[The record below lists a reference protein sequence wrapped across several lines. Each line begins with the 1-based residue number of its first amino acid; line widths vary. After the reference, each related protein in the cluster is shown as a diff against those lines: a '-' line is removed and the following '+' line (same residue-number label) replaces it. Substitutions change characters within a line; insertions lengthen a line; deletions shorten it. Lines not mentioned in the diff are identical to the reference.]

1 MPAYLKSWQ
10 DSAGFSL
17 MVALAMMLIL
27 EPIIWCF
34 EHAGDKQFYEECA
47 EADNVTMPYSI
58 FSMLAMLLYFALL
71 IDLAVLSTKVSA
83 YVLVC
88 IRMLSEVSLFL
99 LALAAVLLAFASGI
113 SVIKHDQEDF
123 AGIHKGLLALLEM
136 TMRMYDGAHFEMYE
150 TDPLVLICVFIFLVT
165 VIVFLLNMLVAQ
177 LTCAYEA
184 VYSDMIGYA
193 RLERIEIIVGIMP
206 VVSEKRWRGFCDSL
220 KLDSKCE
227 FNAGDIGVTGG
238 IQIQEAAN
246 LNPTT
251 QDMIKRFGGSTSVEM
266 QWPVEQEGQGDEA
279 DRFERLENLI
289 QKTLKRIT
297 KGGSGGKGGRG
308 GVGSGTGSNSNDMD
322 EDGDAGSD
330 KTSSDEAGEGGDAG
344 DDA

>member
-1 MPAYLKSWQ
+1 
-10 DSAGFSL
+10 
-17 MVALAMMLIL
+17 
-27 EPIIWCF
+27 
-34 EHAGDKQFYEECA
+34 
-47 EADNVTMPYSI
+47 
-58 FSMLAMLLYFALL
+58 MLAMLLYFALL

-99 LALAAVLLAFASGI
+99 LALAAILLAFASGI
-113 SVIKHDQEDF
+113 SVVKHNQDDF

-136 TMRMYDGAHFEMYE
+136 TMRMYDGAHFEYYE
-150 TDPLVLICVFIFLVT
+150 SDPLVLVCVFVFKVA

-206 VVSEKRWRGFCDSL
+206 VVSQKRWMYFLDSL
-220 KLDSKCE
+220 KLDSKVE
-227 FNAGDIGVTGG
+227 FNAGDVGVTGG
-238 IQIQEAAN
+238 MQILEPAN

-251 QDMIKRFGGSTSVEM
+251 ADMIKRFGGSTSVEM

-279 DRFERLENLI
+279 DRFEGLENLI

-297 KGGSGGKGGRG
+297 KGGAGGKRG
-308 GVGSGTGSNSNDMD
+308 TGTGSGTGSDSREVDE
-322 EDGDAGSD
+322 EDGDAGASG
-330 KTSSDEAGEGGDAG
+330 KTPSSDDEAADAG
-344 DDA
+344 SHKM

>member
-1 MPAYLKSWQ
+1 
-10 DSAGFSL
+10 
-17 MVALAMMLIL
+17 MLIF
-27 EPIIWCF
+27 EPILWCITSKEAEKDLF
-34 EHAGDKQFYEECA
+34 TQVCSESDDK
-47 EADNVTMPYSI
+47 TMAYSV

-99 LALAAVLLAFASGI
+99 LALVAILLAFASGI
-113 SVIKHDQEDF
+113 SVIEHDQKDF

-136 TMRMYDGAHFEMYE
+136 TMRMYDGAHYE
-150 TDPLVLICVFIFLVT
+150 SYESDPLVLVCVFVFLVV

-184 VYSDMIGYA
+184 VYVDMIGYA
-193 RLERIEIIVGIMP
+193 RLERIVIIVGIMP
-206 VVSEKRWRGFCDSL
+206 IVSDKRWSSFCESL

-227 FNAGDIGVTGG
+227 FNAGDIGVNGG
-238 IQIQEAAN
+238 IQVLEAAN

-251 QDMIKRFGGSTSVEM
+251 EDQIRRFGGSTSVEM
-266 QWPVEQEGQGDEA
+266 QWPAEQEGQGDED
-279 DRFERLENLI
+279 DRFERMENLI

-297 KGGSGGKGGRG
+297 KGGGGGKRGQGSSGQSGSHSGEGDDDDDAASGDTPSGG
-308 GVGSGTGSNSNDMD
+308 DD
-322 EDGDAGSD
+322 E
-330 KTSSDEAGEGGDAG
+330 
-344 DDA
+344 

>member
-1 MPAYLKSWQ
+1 MGGKQ
-10 DSAGFSL
+10 F
-17 MVALAMMLIL
+17 
-27 EPIIWCF
+27 F
-34 EHAGDKQFYEECA
+34 EECEEADDKQMA
-47 EADNVTMPYSI
+47 YSI

-71 IDLAVLSTKVSA
+71 IDLAVLPTKVSA

-150 TDPLVLICVFIFLVT
+150 SDPLVLICVFVFLVT
-165 VIVFLLNMLVAQ
+165 IIVFLLNMLVAQ

-206 VVSEKRWRGFCDSL
+206 VVSEKRWLGFCEAL
-220 KLDSKCE
+220 KLDQKCE

-238 IQIQEAAN
+238 MQLQEAAN

-266 QWPVEQEGQGDEA
+266 QWPAEAEGQGDED

-297 KGGSGGKGGRG
+297 KSGAGKKGG
-308 GVGSGTGSNSNDMD
+308 GVGSSGQSGSNSNDIDD
-322 EDGDAGSD
+322 EGDAGSD

>member
-1 MPAYLKSWQ
+1 
-10 DSAGFSL
+10 
-17 MVALAMMLIL
+17 MLIL
-27 EPIIWCF
+27 EPIVWCF
-34 EHAGDKQFYEECA
+34 NHDKGKQFDETCDA
-47 EADNVTMPYSI
+47 AAGKIMPYSV

-99 LALAAVLLAFASGI
+99 LALAAILLAFASGI
-113 SVIKHDQEDF
+113 SVIKHDQPDF

-136 TMRMYDGAHFEMYE
+136 TMRMFDGAHYEMYE
-150 TDPLVLICVFIFLVT
+150 SDPLVLVCVFVFLVS
-165 VIVFLLNMLVAQ
+165 IMVFLLNMLVAQ

-184 VYSDMIGYA
+184 VYSDMTGYA

-206 VVSEKRWRGFCDSL
+206 VVSEKRWKAFCEAL
-220 KLDSKCE
+220 KLDQKCE

-238 IQIQEAAN
+238 MQSTEPAN

-251 QDMIKRFGGSTSVEM
+251 VDMIKRFGGSTSVEM
-266 QWPVEQEGQGDEA
+266 QWPAETEGAGDED

-297 KGGSGGKGGRG
+297 KGSGGRGKGGM
-308 GVGSGTGSNSNDMD
+308 GSSGQSG
-322 EDGDAGSD
+322 
-330 KTSSDEAGEGGDAG
+330 
-344 DDA
+344 